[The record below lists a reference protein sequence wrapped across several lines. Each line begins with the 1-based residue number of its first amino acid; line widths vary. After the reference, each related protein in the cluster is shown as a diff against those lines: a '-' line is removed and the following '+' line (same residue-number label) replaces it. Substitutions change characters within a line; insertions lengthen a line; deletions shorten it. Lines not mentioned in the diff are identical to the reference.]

1 MNGQRLGQFQLDRVI
16 GEGGMGVVY
25 LAHHVTLKSP
35 AVVKM
40 LKPEFTR
47 HAEILQRFVNEA
59 RAAAHLNHRN
69 FVQVYDCGQA
79 SDGQWYIALKFL
91 DGAPLSRLISSFEGR
106 PIDPVTIVHVLCQAC
121 NALQVAHEHGIVHRD
136 VKPDNIFLTQQDGND
151 RYVTL
156 LDFGIAKLGEGDWNV
171 STRSGVVMGTL
182 AYMAPEQL
190 LNSKAVDSRSDVYA
204 LGVVAFEMLTGG
216 YLPFGTDF
224 ASQVELYG
232 RQTRGELPDPRR
244 IFAGVSDAMAFVV
257 GRALHPDPSQRWQT
271 ARELALALAEAA
283 PSPGPGVPGGMDLLE
298 TYAREL
304 RQVPNDATTVGNR
317 VRDIAGAAAGGSVHS
332 RPGMN
337 APPVH
342 TLSTLSGAAR
352 HVVSPRRAS
361 RAWMGALGAAV
372 VIAGVAFVALR
383 AEQEGD
389 TPVAR
394 APAQDAAAKGGQLIE
409 AAVPL
414 VEVTVVTTPAGAR
427 VTVDGGERGMSPAT
441 VSVPAGSDIR
451 VRAELAGF
459 EPTERT
465 IRVGATP
472 EEIALGLQPMLADA
486 GVSDAGAPDASTRHR
501 SSSKTRG
508 RPQRTQPTTPVNLDD
523 VGGD

>member
-1 MNGQRLGQFQLDRVI
+1 MNGQRLGQFQLDRAI
-16 GEGGMGVVY
+16 GEGGMGIVY
-25 LAHHVTLKSP
+25 LAHHVTLGSP

-69 FVQVYDCGQA
+69 IVQVYDCAQA

-151 RYVTL
+151 RHVTL

-204 LGVVAFEMLTGG
+204 LGVIAFEMLTGG

-257 GRALHPDPSQRWQT
+257 GRALQPDPSQRWQT

-283 PSPGPGVPGGMDLLE
+283 PSPAPGVPSGMDLLE

-317 VRDIAGAAAGGSVHS
+317 VRGTAGSAAGAAAHPGS
-332 RPGMN
+332 GMHV
-337 APPVH
+337 PVAH
-342 TLSTLSGAAR
+342 TLSTLSGAAS
-352 HVVSPRRAS
+352 HVVAPRRSAGRTWMVALAAAAVTAGIMFVVVRAAPEPGPAALAS
-361 RAWMGALGAAV
+361 AETDAVIEARPLVDALTAPVAVTVATTPPGALVTIDGAARG
-372 VIAGVAFVALR
+372 ASP
-383 AEQEGD
+383 
-389 TPVAR
+389 TT
-394 APAQDAAAKGGQLIE
+394 
-409 AAVPL
+409 
-414 VEVTVVTTPAGAR
+414 VT
-427 VTVDGGERGMSPAT
+427 
-441 VSVPAGSDIR
+441 VPAGSDIR

-465 IRVGATP
+465 VRVGSAP
-472 EEIALGLQPMLADA
+472 EEISIALPAASVDA
-486 GVSDAGAPDASTRHR
+486 GLSDAAVPDAAP
-501 SSSKTRG
+501 
-508 RPQRTQPTTPVNLDD
+508 RPKPTTRRRREAEPARVNLDD

>member
-1 MNGQRLGQFQLDRVI
+1 
-16 GEGGMGVVY
+16 MGIVY
-25 LAHHVTLKSP
+25 LAHHVTLGSP

-47 HAEILQRFVNEA
+47 HPEILQRFVNEA

-69 FVQVYDCGQA
+69 IVQVYDCAQA

-121 NALQVAHEHGIVHRD
+121 NALQIAHEHGIVHRD

-151 RYVTL
+151 RHVTL

-190 LNSKAVDSRSDVYA
+190 LNSKAVDPRSDVYA

-244 IFAGVSDAMAFVV
+244 IFPGVSEAMAFVV
-257 GRALHPDPSQRWQT
+257 GRALQPDPAQRWQT

-283 PSPGPGVPGGMDLLE
+283 PSPAPGVPSGLDLLE

-304 RQVPNDATTVGNR
+304 RQVPNDATTMGNR
-317 VRDIAGAAAGGSVHS
+317 VRDIAGAASRSSVSAHPSGGPAHS
-332 RPGMN
+332 
-337 APPVH
+337 AH
-342 TLSTLSGAAR
+342 TLSTLSGAAS
-352 HVVSPRRAS
+352 HVVPSRGAAS
-361 RAWMGALGAAV
+361 RTWMMGLAAAV
-372 VIAGVAFVALR
+372 AVAGVVLVVVRAGRPDAGPAAAAPAIVDATHAAEPDAPVAL
-383 AEQEGD
+383 
-389 TPVAR
+389 VA
-394 APAQDAAAKGGQLIE
+394 
-409 AAVPL
+409 
-414 VEVTVVTTPAGAR
+414 VTVSTTPAGAQL
-427 VTVDGGERGMSPAT
+427 TVDGAPRGASPAT

-451 VRAELAGF
+451 VRAEQAGF
-459 EPTERT
+459 EATERT
-465 IRVGATP
+465 IRVGSESEAFTIELRAAP
-472 EEIALGLQPMLADA
+472 ADA
-486 GVSDAGAPDASTRHR
+486 GVPDASAPDASTRSR
-501 SSSKTRG
+501 TPGKPKDRPPSSQQSK
-508 RPQRTQPTTPVNLDD
+508 PVNLDD

>member
-1 MNGQRLGQFQLDRVI
+1 MNGQRLGQFQIDRPI
-16 GEGGMGVVY
+16 GEGGMGIVF
-25 LAHHVTLKSP
+25 LAHHVTLGSP

-47 HAEILQRFVNEA
+47 HPEILQRFVNEA

-69 FVQVYDCGQA
+69 IVQVYDCSQA
-79 SDGQWYIALKFL
+79 SDGQWFIALKFL

-151 RYVTL
+151 RHVTL

-190 LNSKAVDSRSDVYA
+190 LNSKAVDPRSDVYA
-204 LGVVAFEMLTGG
+204 LGVIAFEMLTGG

-244 IFAGVSDAMAFVV
+244 IFPGVSEAMAFVV
-257 GRALHPDPSQRWQT
+257 GRALQPDPAQRWQT

-283 PSPGPGVPGGMDLLE
+283 PSPAPGVPSGVDLLE

-304 RQVPNDATTVGNR
+304 RQVPNDATTIGNR
-317 VRDIAGAAAGGSVHS
+317 VRDIAGSASRASSHS
-332 RPGMN
+332 RPGGTHPSP
-337 APPVH
+337 AH
-342 TLSTLSGAAR
+342 TLSTLSGAAS
-352 HVVSPRRAS
+352 HVVPS
-361 RAWMGALGAAV
+361 RAAAGRTWMIALAAAAV
-372 VIAGVAFVALR
+372 ISGVVAVAMR
-383 AEQEGD
+383 AD
-389 TPVAR
+389 RP
-394 APAQDAAAKGGQLIE
+394 APAPAASAPAVVDAVIE
-409 AAVPL
+409 AEHVAVAP
-414 VEVTVVTTPAGAR
+414 E
-427 VTVDGGERGMSPAT
+427 
-441 VSVPAGSDIR
+441 GSI
-451 VRAELAGF
+451 
-459 EPTERT
+459 
-465 IRVGATP
+465 
-472 EEIALGLQPMLADA
+472 GLQTAPADA
-486 GVSDAGAPDASTRHR
+486 GLPDAGAPDASTRSRPPGKTKGR
-501 SSSKTRG
+501 SQS
-508 RPQRTQPTTPVNLDD
+508 PQRSTPVNLDD